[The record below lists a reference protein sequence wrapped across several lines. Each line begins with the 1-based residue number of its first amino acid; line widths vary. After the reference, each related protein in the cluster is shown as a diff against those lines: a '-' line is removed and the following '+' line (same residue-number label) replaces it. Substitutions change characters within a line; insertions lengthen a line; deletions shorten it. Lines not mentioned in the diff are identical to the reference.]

1 MIEANLCLE
10 VCFGIA
16 GTAEKF
22 RKAKMNEEEEILVE
36 KVVPKSTLYKNK
48 WAASGFFRMART
60 AKVKSAHAKTGWAV

>member
-48 WAASGFFRMART
+48 WAAIFFRSAMSAE
-60 AKVKSAHAKTGWAV
+60 VKSAHVGSRWEF